1 MAQTCSGARA
11 ASSCYEQERLQVL
24 RELEETPMNRVVPQ
38 EDETS
43 EAEAFTCWQKA
54 LLDALED
61 QNNLLYDI
69 LGALN
74 ALVAAQ
80 LARAQQSGT

>member
-1 MAQTCSGARA
+1 MAQNCSGARS

-24 RELEETPMNRVVPQ
+24 EALEETPMNRVTPQ
-38 EDETS
+38 EEDTS
-43 EAEAFTCWQKA
+43 EVEAFTSWQKA

-74 ALVAAQ
+74 ALTAAHLT
-80 LARAQQSGT
+80 LARQSGT